1 MAPKL
6 RTKAPKSRKLS
17 TKVPKSP
24 EIRTKVPKSLFPSSK
39 PEPNRSSHPFLSV
52 PFRAAPSTLRIT
64 VDVRRGVHVRYVITA
79 IRELDAFVPNMA
91 DRVRLAASGADRR
104 LSGGPQRLLVLRLVV
119 RRAFCLPRCAAGM
132 GCAAHASHSATTAH
146 RGGACAAGGVRRD
159 RISYD
164 LCEGSPGEVSR
175 RIRAL
180 RFAHIGTVTGLASA
194 TSAPGPGSPRPHL
207 HRDRAHPAHICTG
220 TGRLL
225 APIPCTS
232 CGSFHPARYAR
243 ANAPPQADTRAN
255 APPQAAARACP
266 LPTHPIGTAVGIACV
281 RARSR

>member
-1 MAPKL
+1 VAPKL

-104 LSGGPQRLLVLRLVV
+104 LGVWRPTALACSAACGQTRFLFASPCGWDGLRSACIAL
-119 RRAFCLPRCAAGM
+119 GD
-132 GCAAHASHSATTAH
+132 HSAP
-146 RGGACAAGGVRRD
+146 RWGVRCRRGSSRPHIIRFMRRKSWGSISSDSGSAVRPHRHRD
-159 RISYD
+159 RAR
-164 LCEGSPGEVSR
+164 LC
-175 RIRAL
+175 
-180 RFAHIGTVTGLASA
+180 HIGTGTGLTPTS
-194 TSAPGPGSPRPHL
+194 SAPGPGSPRPHL
-207 HRDRAHPAHICTG
+207 HWDWAPACPHPMHLLRLLPPSTICT
-220 TGRLL
+220 R
-225 APIPCTS
+225 
-232 CGSFHPARYAR
+232 
-243 ANAPPQADTRAN
+243 
-255 APPQAAARACP
+255 
-266 LPTHPIGTAVGIACV
+266 
-281 RARSR
+281 